1 MDHEQETLKKLE
13 TDIEIIKKAISSN
26 NHDIKRILLAPT
38 FGSFFFFFGL
48 AALLLPLCWDFM
60 INRYGRLASIPTV
73 FLVLLTAVTVISIAT
88 LTVWKTRAV
97 AKAAQKTNPKSK
109 WIDTLEALSEHPVFL
124 NQMLIMA
131 FTLFASILAF
141 QRGNSHLVIPVVS
154 LGMAIVFMLYQVSFL
169 FNEYSFI
176 MLWLFVFSA
185 FSLLFPLFTP
195 LVMTSIGFGGG
206 FIIFGIAVYDFKGSK
221 KRHG

>member
-1 MDHEQETLKKLE
+1 MNNEQETLKKLE
-13 TDIEIIKKAISSN
+13 TDIDLIKKAISSN

-60 INRYGRLASIPTV
+60 INRYGRLSSIPTV
-73 FLVLLTAVTVISIAT
+73 FLVLLTAISVICLVA
-88 LTVWKTRAV
+88 LTIWKTRAV

-131 FTLFASILAF
+131 FTLFASILTV
-141 QRGNSHLVIPVVS
+141 QRGNPHLVVPVVS
-154 LGMAIVFMLYQVSFL
+154 LGMAVVFMLYQVSFL
-169 FNEYSFI
+169 FNEYTFI
-176 MLWLFVFSA
+176 MLWLLLFSA

-206 FIIFGIAVYDFKGSK
+206 FIIFGIAVYDFKGLK
-221 KRHG
+221 ERHG